1 MENIYV
7 FYIQYYRDPNSG
19 STISSERRLYSV
31 PISESDAQYALTDP
45 VIKTQMSK
53 AGSFEFSVSPY
64 HPFYDAWLQMKT
76 IMRVEYAGVTIFR
89 GRVLTIDNSP
99 MGNGIKKIHLEGD
112 FAFFMDSVQEGIK
125 KEEDRPE
132 LSLETY
138 ITQLI
143 DNHNSQMS
151 SSPYKCIYKGLVP
164 GNYGGIPDNMQIHG
178 DTRKYQDSGWRT
190 TSDTLSSLQ
199 NEFGGYFRTRYDKSS
214 GRCYLDWLNRYFSSS
229 VNSQTIEISENLID
243 LSSVTEVDNLFTVLV
258 PIGSNEGKDV
268 YLSDSRKY
276 VTVPEVAQW
285 YIDQGRGGEL
295 DDIYHSRYEYLNAI
309 SNYGIIYKTQT
320 FSNADTVDKLR
331 DYAYDWVKNNFVG
344 GVDNFTVSALDIR
357 HIDPNKQAF
366 YTGNLVRCVYPN
378 PTYQIKGGSERI
390 EKTLAFTAIEY
401 KPHTPDQNSYSIGV
415 PNSSL
420 SNKTYGTPQKKSTGG
435 GGGGSTVSDITAG
448 GGGGISQ
455 NEDGI
460 KMTADEVDYLA
471 WQYVIDARH
480 NNKKYQELIED
491 GYYEEAQKASWTSW
505 AAVVRS
511 ITNDDDDP
519 EYRDLNSKVDM
530 ILFDGPKA
538 QMIVYDKMQKTSQE
552 YLNRNKHLL
561 PWKNMT
567 NQEKKALEASI
578 EMVVDSAVSKM
589 TVKDKI
595 AVTGSAVLSDQAVA
609 AALLH
614 NKNNRKTLIDV
625 GVEIGLLKDPSKE
638 WYPTGYI
645 NMARIYKGLIS
656 EDDLYGVSNSTSQS
670 GVSLIGKT
678 GETISQVLESGAQ
691 ALPESATF
699 KFNGIQN
706 ILKLV
711 SIADAGNFADTKTK
725 IAGMPNTGFWGA
737 IKMGL
742 GVDNAAGGNTTVDII
757 GPESKI
763 KTRRPLNAGSIDE
776 KDTTTEIDGDQGT
789 ASVGKEE
796 TDPSQWAITLNRPIT
811 YYDEEG
817 VAHTMVKSIHA
828 ADFHVDEIGS
838 FKTKLGVFD
847 QLIAARATIGELDV
861 ERARIGDLEVT
872 TGDLDLR
879 TGIIE
884 GSALWV
890 KRDHITGVTG
900 DFKIEKD
907 SSGNDVLTIISGGGM
922 KIERN
927 NVAYGVYDNGNLTGG
942 IMVDKINEN
951 TTVTKIKGDRVDIEA
966 GQVRIG
972 DTSNVETWMNGT
984 DSWKTSTDETLDDY
998 AGLIAA
1004 RATIGQLNALKATVE
1019 SMDATWLSAQI
1030 AGIQKIDM
1038 INAYASTLHI
1048 GNEIYLSNGLGLSGN
1063 GVWFLTLEQSG
1074 NTYKLVENKFNGDTR
1089 DVGTFSRAVSSI
1101 DWSWSN
1107 GGAKA
1112 IVNPQGQTFYSPSY
1126 ESWSASGDPTYD
1138 KDTKLLK
1145 RKFIFEDTEGNTMF
1159 SDDIMIPANIVE
1171 NQYKLADVWIQ
1182 GTGEAVWIPVS
1193 SGGGTY
1199 YVAGSQQTLYEKGGS
1214 YTTVK
1219 GSGSWFYM
1227 RGSPVTPSKKTGNN
1241 RGTTSATLTY
1251 RKVYNSS
1258 GTDQGYHW
1266 VTTGTSG
1273 AALMYSSGGAYTY
1286 YDVGSTDTLYKSGS
1300 YVHMYDAGDSVTA
1313 IGTERKITPISSTSI
1328 QVVPGI
1334 RYTQGA
1340 HYTDRYYTK
1349 S

>member
-76 IMRVEYAGVTIFR
+76 IMRVEYAGETIFR

-164 GNYGGIPDNMQIHG
+164 GNYGGISGNMQIHG

-190 TSDTLSSLQ
+190 TSDSLSSLQ

-320 FSNADTVDKLR
+320 FSNADTADKLR

-378 PTYQIKGGSERI
+378 PTYRIKGGSERI

-435 GGGGSTVSDITAG
+435 GGGGGGSPVSEITAG

-455 NEDGI
+455 NEDDI

-491 GYYEEAQKASWTSW
+491 GYYEEAQKASWITW
-505 AAVVRS
+505 AAVVRGL
-511 ITNDDDDP
+511 TEDDDDP
-519 EYRDLNSKVDM
+519 QYRELNTKVDM

-538 QMIVYDKMQKTSQE
+538 TVKVNDILPKPIQQYITKNPLDPITKMTRE
-552 YLNRNKHLL
+552 
-561 PWKNMT
+561 
-567 NQEKKALEASI
+567 EKKAMEAAI
-578 EMVVDSAVSKM
+578 EMTVTSQVSQM
-589 TVKDKI
+589 TVNQKLKI
-595 AVTGSAVLSDQAVA
+595 AGMAALSDAAVA
-609 AALLH
+609 AALIH
-614 NKNNRKTLIDV
+614 DKQNRKTVIDI
-625 GVEIGLLKDPSKE
+625 GVETGLLKDSYHPWEYNPYVHILKV
-638 WYPTGYI
+638 
-645 NMARIYKGLIS
+645 YKGIVS
-656 EDDLYGVSNSTSQS
+656 EEDPYGTAASFKLPSVAVEGQE
-670 GVSLIGKT
+670 
-678 GETISQVLESGAQ
+678 GEVLSQVLGVGAQ
-691 ALPESATF
+691 ALPESLTGMVDGVSNIV
-699 KFNGIQN
+699 KF
-706 ILKLV
+706 V
-711 SIADAGNFADTKTK
+711 SSLNAGNFSDINLTAS
-725 IAGMPNTGFWGA
+725 
-737 IKMGL
+737 
-742 GVDNAAGGNTTVDII
+742 VDNNKGHLAIITTALGLDGSGNKSTLDLDGKGSI
-757 GPESKI
+757 I
-763 KTRRPLNAGSIDE
+763 KTRRPLNAGSVDE
-776 KDTTTEIDGDQGT
+776 KDDTTKIDGDL
-789 ASVGKEE
+789 SIVKVGRELE
-796 TDPSQWAITLNRPIT
+796 HHDAPWCITLNEPIT
-811 YYDEEG
+811 YTDSEG
-817 VAHTMVKSIHA
+817 IVHTLTRSIHA

-847 QLIAARATIGELDV
+847 ELIAGKATIGELDAAK
-861 ERARIGDLEVT
+861 ARIGDLEVT
-872 TGDLDLR
+872 AVDHEGKLGL
-879 TGIIE
+879 IQ

-927 NVAYGVYDNGNLTGG
+927 NVAYGIYDNGNLTGG

-972 DTSNVETWMNGT
+972 DTSNVETWMEETG
-984 DSWKTSTDETLDDY
+984 ETLDEY
-998 AGLIAA
+998 SGLIAA

-1030 AGIQKIDM
+1030 AGIQKISM
-1038 INAYASTLHI
+1038 IDAYASTLTI
-1048 GNEIYLSNGLGLSGN
+1048 GRSLTLSNGLYLESN
-1063 GVWFLTLEQSG
+1063 GVWFLDLTQNG
-1074 NTYKLVENKFNGDTR
+1074 NTYTLTENKLNGDKR
-1089 DVGTFSRAVSSI
+1089 KVGDFSRAVSSI

-1112 IVNPQGQTFYSPSY
+1112 VVNPQGQTFYSPSY
-1126 ESWSASGDPTYD
+1126 DSWSASGDPTYD
-1138 KDTKLLK
+1138 KDKKLLK

-1159 SDDIMIPANIVE
+1159 SDDITIPANIVE

-1182 GTGEAVWIPVS
+1182 GTGEAVWVPVS

-1199 YVAGSQQTLYEKGGS
+1199 YAAGSQQTLYEKGSS

-1219 GSGSWFYM
+1219 GSGSWFYT
-1227 RGSPVTPSKKTGNN
+1227 RGSSVTPTKKS
-1241 RGTTSATLTY
+1241 GTNQGGVKQTY
-1251 RKVYNSS
+1251 TYKQTYNSS
-1258 GTDQGYHW
+1258 GNTQGYRW
-1266 VTTGTSG
+1266 VSSNATGSG
-1273 AALMYSSGGAYTY
+1273 TMYNSGSAYTY
-1286 YDVGSTDTLYKSGS
+1286 YDVGSSSTLYKSGS

-1328 QVVPGI
+1328 QVTPGV
-1334 RYTQGA
+1334 RYTQGT